1 MTLDFSPSP
10 IAVPQPVLDDLH
22 ERLARTRLPNQ
33 LAGVDWQMGTELG
46 YLETLLAYWKDTF
59 DWRAQEARF
68 NEFEPTVTE
77 VDGQRIHFLHA
88 RSPEPDALPLLISHG
103 WPGSVTE
110 FLDVLG
116 PLSNPRAHGGD
127 PADAFHVV
135 APSLPGYGFSGPT
148 LERGWHPRRMAASVH
163 ADHVRPRLRAV
174 RRTGRRLGLDR
185 VAERRRPRSRAR
197 VRIAPQ
203 LHHRAE
209 ARRTRPNPPRAST
222 PSVDAVIA
230 FRTTGAGYQEIQG
243 TKPQT
248 VGYSL
253 EDSPSGLCAWIVEK
267 FTAWTDC
274 DGNVEREFTK
284 DQLLTNITVYWATAT
299 ATSSARL
306 YYEMRQAGRE
316 AIPQAY
322 VGVPTGVANYPGEVT
337 RTPRSWAEHRY
348 NITHWTDQPHG
359 GHFAAMQVPD
369 LFVADVREF
378 FRTVR

>member
-1 MTLDFSPSP
+1 MTLDFTPAP
-10 IAVPQPVLDDLH
+10 VDIPEAVLDDLR

-68 NEFEPTVTE
+68 NAFEPTATE

-88 RSPEPDALPLLISHG
+88 RSPEPNALPLLISHG

-148 LERGWHPRRMAASVH
+148 HERGWHPRRMAEAFTQIMWDLGYNRYGAQGGDWGSIVSQNV
-163 ADHVRPRLRAV
+163 ADLDPEHVCGLHLNFITVPRPQDAP
-174 RRTGRRLGLDR
+174 DP
-185 VAERRRPRSRAR
+185 RRRSSKTARRSSRSARPAPAIRRSRAR
-197 VRIAPQ
+197 NRRRSATRSKTLRRVC
-203 LHHRAE
+203 
-209 ARRTRPNPPRAST
+209 ARGSSRSSPRG
-222 PSVDAVIA
+222 PI
-230 FRTTGAGYQEIQG
+230 
-243 TKPQT
+243 
-248 VGYSL
+248 
-253 EDSPSGLCAWIVEK
+253 
-267 FTAWTDC
+267 
-274 DGNVEREFTK
+274 
-284 DQLLTNITVYWATAT
+284 AT
-299 ATSSARL
+299 ATSNASSRKTSCSPTSPSTGQPQP
-306 YYEMRQAGRE
+306 RRRRRGCTTRCDRHGRD
-316 AIPQAY
+316 AIPSAY

-348 NITHWTDQPHG
+348 NITHWTEQPHG